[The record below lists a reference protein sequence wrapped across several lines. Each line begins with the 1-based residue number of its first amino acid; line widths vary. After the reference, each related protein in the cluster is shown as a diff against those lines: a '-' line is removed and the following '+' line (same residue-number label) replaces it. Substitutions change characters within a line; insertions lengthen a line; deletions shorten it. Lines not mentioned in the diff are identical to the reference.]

1 MSQKAKQYPQDNK
14 LTEQEIEKYELNFS
28 SYLGLFGNVSLSGES
43 VNRIRELCLNL
54 SPTLR
59 DSVYHEVTCKLDCN
73 YMYSTDNI
81 PKEEYEGY
89 TQQEF
94 VEELHLNVM
103 IIIFYY
109 VLKILEYYLG
119 DDFFIDFSKG
129 FYVPEKKFLIFN
141 KERFLSSDE
150 VVKYIR
156 KASEDSIDPWL
167 TLADLIEN
175 AKQSAMDRI
184 LKGRKRKD

>member
-1 MSQKAKQYPQDNK
+1 
-14 LTEQEIEKYELNFS
+14 
-28 SYLGLFGNVSLSGES
+28 
-43 VNRIRELCLNL
+43 
-54 SPTLR
+54 
-59 DSVYHEVTCKLDCN
+59 
-73 YMYSTDNI
+73 
-81 PKEEYEGY
+81 
-89 TQQEF
+89 
-94 VEELHLNVM
+94 
-103 IIIFYY
+103 
-109 VLKILEYYLG
+109 
-119 DDFFIDFSKG
+119 
-129 FYVPEKKFLIFN
+129 LIFN